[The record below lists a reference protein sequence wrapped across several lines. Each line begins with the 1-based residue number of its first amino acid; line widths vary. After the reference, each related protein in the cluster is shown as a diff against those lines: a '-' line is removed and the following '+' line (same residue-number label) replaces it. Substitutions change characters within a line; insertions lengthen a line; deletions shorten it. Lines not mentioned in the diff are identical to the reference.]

1 MLPREFLRE
10 NAERLLSEFPERFA
24 GSGLER
30 FGELDLRRR
39 AIVTRLEEKRRRSN
53 ELTSVRG
60 KPDPDRLAEM
70 KALKDE
76 IRDLEAETERVEEE
90 LAGAEQGIPNA
101 PQETVPRGRDESANR
116 VERTWG
122 EPRRFDFEPAAHWDL
137 GPALGI
143 LDFERGAK
151 LAGARFTVLTG
162 AGARLSRSLA
172 AFMLDLQTREHGY
185 EEVNPPVLN
194 NAETLFGTG
203 QLPKFEQDLFR
214 TREGLYLIPTAEV
227 PLTNLHRDEILAA
240 DSLPLRYTACTPCF
254 RAEAGAAGRD
264 TRGMIRQHQFEKIE
278 IVMLTAPE
286 DSSAALETLTGHA
299 EEVLRRLEIPYRV
312 VSLCTGDLGFASAKT
327 YDIEVWL
334 PGQNAYRE
342 ISSCS
347 NCESFQARRASI
359 RFRRAAGQKPEYVH
373 TLNGSGLAIGRTLV
387 AVLENGQRADGSIEI
402 PPALHSYF
410 GSTEIRPGSGLHLPH
425 AGPPRRAR
433 RPLFLEEA
441 GNDE

>member
-1 MLPREFLRE
+1 
-10 NAERLLSEFPERFA
+10 
-24 GSGLER
+24 
-30 FGELDLRRR
+30 
-39 AIVTRLEEKRRRSN
+39 
-53 ELTSVRG
+53 VRG
-60 KPDPDRLAEM
+60 RE
-70 KALKDE
+70 
-76 IRDLEAETERVEEE
+76 
-90 LAGAEQGIPNA
+90 
-101 PQETVPRGRDESANR
+101 ESANR

-122 EPRRFDFEPAAHWDL
+122 EPRKFDFEPAAHWDL

-151 LAGARFTVLTG
+151 LAGSRFTVLTG
-162 AGARLSRSLA
+162 AGARLSRALA
-172 AFMLDLQTREHGY
+172 AFMLDLQTREHAY

-240 DSLPLRYTACTPCF
+240 ESLPLRYTACTPCF

-264 TRGMIRQHQFEKIE
+264 TRGIIRQHQFEKVE

-312 VSLCTGDLGFASAKT
+312 VSLCTGDLGFASAKS

-359 RFRRAAGQKPEYVH
+359 RFRRAAGQKPEFVH
-373 TLNGSGLAIGRTLV
+373 TLNGSALAIGRTLV
-387 AVLENGQRADGSIEI
+387 AVLENGQRADGSVEI
-402 PPALHSYF
+402 PTALHSYF
-410 GSTEIRPGSGLHLPH
+410 GATEIRRGSGLHLPH
-425 AGPPRRAR
+425 
-433 RPLFLEEA
+433 
-441 GNDE
+441 